1 MVVGVKLGW
10 RGRENQVAAELGE
23 APMATLKLRVTGM
36 SCSHCQTRVEQALKT
51 TAGVYSA
58 IVDLQAGEA
67 EIDFHDDS
75 VTTQQLVAAGERALG
90 RGCPLSG
97 RPRRAEPG
105 LSGPGPRRS
114 TQTIRVTPPMPAGTA
129 GG

>member
-1 MVVGVKLGW
+1 MVGGGKPGW

-67 EIDFHDDS
+67 EIDFNDDS
-75 VTTQQLVAAGERALG
+75 VTTQQLVAAVERAG
-90 RGCPLSG
+90 Y
-97 RPRRAEPG
+97 RAK
-105 LSGPGPRRS
+105 L
-114 TQTIRVTPPMPAGTA
+114 AGEYA
-129 GG
+129 P